1 LYLHDYLF
9 GACHIPMHFEIGQQ
23 EKEGMFQTVAMAM
36 LSLFGLNH
44 KTQSSGHT
52 SFCTLPFVHLLNK

>member
-52 SFCTLPFVHLLNK
+52 KLLYIAFCALAK